1 MMRFS
6 FPAMAGAALVV
17 TALLPAPA
25 VGTDTTDERL
35 REALRSATIQQRALE
50 DEVTRL
56 QAQNAEYEGKIQTL
70 QGQVAARVAPAVVE
84 RMEAEF
90 NERLATKNEAIDRLG
105 EHLERFRSSI
115 GQLTENLEK
124 WKAAYQEAA
133 EVARTKEAARV
144 RLVGE
149 NATLS
154 ERVTVCEAKNV
165 ELFKVG
171 SEILDRYANV
181 DLADTMEIREPFLG
195 FKRVELQNLVQDY
208 HDRLLDQQLTQ

>member
-25 VGTDTTDERL
+25 FGTDTTDERL

-50 DEVTRL
+50 DEVVRL
-56 QAQNAEYEGKIQTL
+56 RAQNAEHESTIQAL
-70 QGQVAARVAPAVVE
+70 QEEIAARIAPAVVE
-84 RMEAEF
+84 RMEVEF
-90 NERLATKNEAIDRLG
+90 NERLATKNEVIDRLS
-105 EHLERFRSSI
+105 EHLEQFRSSI
-115 GQLTENLEK
+115 AQLTENLEK
-124 WKAAYQEAA
+124 WKAAYQEVA

-171 SEILDRYANV
+171 SELLDRYANV
-181 DLADTMEIREPFLG
+181 DLADVMEIREPFLG

-208 HDRLLDQQLTQ
+208 QDRLLDQKLMQ

>member
-25 VGTDTTDERL
+25 FGADTTDERL

-50 DEVTRL
+50 DEVVRL
-56 QAQNAEYEGKIQTL
+56 RAQNAEHESTIQAL
-70 QGQVAARVAPAVVE
+70 QEEIAARIAPAVVE
-84 RMEAEF
+84 RMEVEF
-90 NERLATKNEAIDRLG
+90 NERLATKNEVIDRLS
-105 EHLERFRSSI
+105 EHLEQFRSSI
-115 GQLTENLEK
+115 AQLTENLEK
-124 WKAAYQEAA
+124 WKAAYQEIA

-171 SEILDRYANV
+171 SELLDRYANV
-181 DLADTMEIREPFLG
+181 DLADVMEIREPFLG

-208 HDRLLDQQLTQ
+208 QDRLLDQQLMQ